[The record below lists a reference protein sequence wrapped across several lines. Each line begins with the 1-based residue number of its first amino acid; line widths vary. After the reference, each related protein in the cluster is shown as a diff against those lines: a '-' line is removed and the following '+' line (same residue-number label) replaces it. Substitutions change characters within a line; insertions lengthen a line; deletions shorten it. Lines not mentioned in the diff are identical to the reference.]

1 MIGII
6 DYGSGNL
13 KSVTNALEKI
23 GQKFV
28 LVNQP
33 DKLNGV
39 DKVILPGVGAAGY
52 AMSELDQR
60 GFTEVLRNLKISFL
74 GICLGM
80 QLLAQYSEEGE
91 VKCLG
96 LISGKVQK
104 FEDTALKVPQVG
116 WNKVCIVNKMP
127 LFDGIDDE
135 QYFYFVNSYYLSA
148 KDSYVTS
155 EAYYGVEFAAS
166 IRSGNFYGVQFHP
179 EKSCEVGLKLLT
191 NFCNLC

>member
-179 EKSCEVGLKLLT
+179 
-191 NFCNLC
+191 

>member
-60 GFTEVLRNLKISFL
+60 GFTEVLRNLKISFW
-74 GICLGM
+74 
-80 QLLAQYSEEGE
+80 E
-91 VKCLG
+91 
-96 LISGKVQK
+96 
-104 FEDTALKVPQVG
+104 
-116 WNKVCIVNKMP
+116 
-127 LFDGIDDE
+127 
-135 QYFYFVNSYYLSA
+135 
-148 KDSYVTS
+148 YV
-155 EAYYGVEFAAS
+155 
-166 IRSGNFYGVQFHP
+166 
-179 EKSCEVGLKLLT
+179 
-191 NFCNLC
+191 